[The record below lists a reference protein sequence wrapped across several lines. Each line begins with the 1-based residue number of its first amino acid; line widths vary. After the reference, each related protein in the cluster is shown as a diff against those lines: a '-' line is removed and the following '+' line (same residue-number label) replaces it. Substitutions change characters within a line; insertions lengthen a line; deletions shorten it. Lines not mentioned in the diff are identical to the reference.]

1 MTDVSKKT
9 RTWSLSER
17 RLHEEVTYIY
27 MCVEQQFH
35 MSEVKNHFF
44 GGASGVINA
53 PPFSIILSHL
63 QV

>member
-1 MTDVSKKT
+1 MCVEQEFHM
-9 RTWSLSER
+9 SER
-17 RLHEEVTYIY
+17 YIY